1 MTTAK
6 NLVIF
11 LHGVGSRGTDLA
23 PLAQGWRRSLPTAA
37 FATPNGPFAFDGG
50 GPGRQWFGISGVTEA
65 NRAQHIA
72 AARPAFDDVLRGIIE
87 QHGLLGQLNR
97 VVLVGFSQGSIM
109 ALDAIASGRWPV
121 AAVVAYSGR
130 LASPRPF
137 TPARSTQVLMVHG
150 AVDPVIPAGNS
161 TEAAATLREA
171 GLDVHEHILPG
182 VGHTITAQG
191 AQLGV
196 DFITKALAS
205 THDASNP

>member
-1 MTTAK
+1 MTITK

-11 LHGVGSRGTDLA
+11 LHGVGSRGADLT

-37 FATPNGPFAFDGG
+37 FATPDGPFAFDGG
-50 GPGRQWFGISGVTEA
+50 GSGRQWFGISGVTEA
-65 NRAQHIA
+65 NRPQRIA

-87 QHGLLGQLNR
+87 QHGLLRQLNR

-161 TEAAATLREA
+161 TEAAAALREL
-171 GLDVHEHILPG
+171 GLDAHSHILPG
-182 VGHTITAQG
+182 VGHIITAEG
-191 AQLGV
+191 AQLGAGFV
-196 DFITKALAS
+196 ATAFS
-205 THDASNP
+205 SEPE

>member
-11 LHGVGSRGTDLA
+11 LHGVGSRGADLT
-23 PLAQGWRRSLPTAA
+23 PLAQGWRRSLPTTA
-37 FATPNGPFAFDGG
+37 FATPDGPFAFDGG
-50 GPGRQWFGISGVTEA
+50 GSGRQWFGISGVTEA
-65 NRAQHIA
+65 NRPQRIA
-72 AARPAFDDVLRGIIE
+72 AARPAFEDVLRGIIE
-87 QHGLLGQLNR
+87 QHGLLGQFDR

-121 AAVVAYSGR
+121 AAAVAYSGR
-130 LASPRPF
+130 LTSPRPF

-161 TEAAATLREA
+161 TEAAATRREA
-171 GLDVHEHILPG
+171 GLDVHTHILPG

-191 AQLGV
+191 AQLGA
-196 DFITKALAS
+196 DFIAKVPAA
-205 THDASNP
+205 